1 MKCPHTQ
8 RSDKLQENTL
18 DNISDYMTGKAE
30 GCCSTEAETG
40 SSNEQAITI
49 SIEMTYILSE
59 LLFSLVT
66 SH

>member
-1 MKCPHTQ
+1 
-8 RSDKLQENTL
+8 
-18 DNISDYMTGKAE
+18 MTGKAE